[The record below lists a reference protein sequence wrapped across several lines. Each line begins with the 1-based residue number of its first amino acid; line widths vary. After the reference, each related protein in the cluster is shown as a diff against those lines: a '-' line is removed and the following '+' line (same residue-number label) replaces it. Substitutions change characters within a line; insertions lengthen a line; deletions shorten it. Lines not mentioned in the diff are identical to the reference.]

1 MTTQTKEKV
10 SKVHLTPT
18 VHDNKTCDRTLCSR
32 TFEKAISNC
41 RSIAKESL
49 LKKYLQ
55 QLHSIISKVHETE
68 MHDFLKELLSQRKEW
83 KIFVTKRNFKG
94 DLVTFVNGISGQM
107 AR

>member
-49 LKKYLQ
+49 SKKYLQ

>member
-1 MTTQTKEKV
+1 MTTKLATGSCAQE
-10 SKVHLTPT
+10 HLKKLSATAE
-18 VHDNKTCDRTLCSR
+18 VLK
-32 TFEKAISNC
+32 
-41 RSIAKESL
+41 KESL

-55 QLHSIISKVHETE
+55 HFHSIFSKVHETK